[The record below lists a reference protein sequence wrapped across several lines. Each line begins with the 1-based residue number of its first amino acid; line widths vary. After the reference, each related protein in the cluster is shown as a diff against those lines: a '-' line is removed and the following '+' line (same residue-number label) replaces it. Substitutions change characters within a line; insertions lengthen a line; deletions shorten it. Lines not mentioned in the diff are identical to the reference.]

1 MTYRRHYPKSQRFCV
16 RCIVNSTRA
25 CSKLCVACRDTG
37 WRWCSA
43 GQHVTNLK
51 MNNKHRCQSCHA
63 DYHYRRWLRLRP
75 QPPAGY
81 VRLSDAARKLGFSR
95 SALTYQIRAGIFPY
109 PTWRDK
115 AISRS
120 PWYVEVQGR

>member
-1 MTYRRHYPKSQRFCV
+1 MTYRRHYPKAQRFCV

-25 CSKLCVACRDTG
+25 CSKLCVACRALG

-51 MNNKHRCQSCHA
+51 MNNTHRCQVCHA
-63 DYHYRRWLRLRP
+63 EYHRKRLRLLQP

-95 SALTYQIRAGIFPY
+95 SALTYQIRAGIFPF
-109 PTWRDK
+109 PTWRAK
-115 AISRS
+115 AIPRS
-120 PWYVEVQGR
+120 PWYVEVSR

>member
-1 MTYRRHYPKSQRFCV
+1 MTRRTSYKPQRFCQ
-16 RCIVNSTRA
+16 RCIIRNTRG
-25 CSKLCVACRDTG
+25 CSKLCVACRASG

-43 GQHVTNLK
+43 GQHVVNGA

-75 QPPAGY
+75 RPPAGY
-81 VRLSDAARKLGFSR
+81 VRLSDAARALGFSR

-109 PTWRDK
+109 PTWRAK
-115 AISRS
+115 AIPRS
-120 PWYVEVQGR
+120 PWYVEVR